1 MNPVR
6 NPDMSTSSLENKV
19 PHVNVLQ
26 IGAHVGHS
34 VNDPLFHTDLK
45 NQTLVVIEPVPFLFQ
60 QLVANYKAKEASNYI
75 LCLNVA
81 MSNTD
86 GTLKLYVP
94 SPQNDFSQFPFWASQ
109 LASTNP
115 THISTHLPTLK
126 TDEVEVP
133 CYRLNTL
140 IKNLGIQW
148 LDTLMVDTE
157 GHDYEILMDLDL
169 SLVKPKRI
177 RFENKHMDGI
187 FTRGGKYNALLD
199 HFAANGYV
207 KVSEDHE
214 DTLLALR
221 L

>member
-1 MNPVR
+1 MAG
-6 NPDMSTSSLENKV
+6 TNKV

-26 IGAHVGHS
+26 IGAHVGQS

-60 QLVANYKAKEASNYI
+60 QLVSNYKAKDDNNYI

-81 MSNTD
+81 VSNTD

-94 SPQNDFSQFPFWASQ
+94 SPHNDFNAFPFWASQ

-126 TDEVEVP
+126 TDEVDVP

-140 IKNLGIQW
+140 IKDLGIQW

-187 FTRGGKYNALLD
+187 FTRGIKYETLMNY
-199 HFAANGYV
+199 FAAHGYV
-207 KVSEDHE
+207 KVTEDHE
-214 DTLLALR
+214 DTLLALEV
-221 L
+221 